1 MRETQREAKR
11 PTRQDSPPGAA
22 PQCLGLA
29 PSMGAGSAGHAA
41 PLLGR
46 ASSAP
51 RERFSGGEAIT
62 ASSFLFFLAARR
74 RSSTCRSPDR
84 PGTERRERQEG
95 RRRLKGRAEREVRL
109 RGEQR
114 TAPTCPPSCLN
125 SEAGGG
131 RGGAPGTDAQH
142 ARAGGRRRKVCAR
155 EAGAAFLLR
164 RPTVGGSARTPC
176 PRGPGRRWAGR
187 AEGGQGAC
195 GAVVRGGWLGEGLRH
210 RRGGDGSC
218 RWPCAVLLPTGTV
231 PGGLG
236 Q

>member
-1 MRETQREAKR
+1 MREAQREAKR

-131 RGGAPGTDAQH
+131 RLGRMRSTHAQEGGGGRYARARRGQRSFSAAQRSVEARARRARGAREGDGRGARRLGR
-142 ARAGGRRRKVCAR
+142 ARAG
-155 EAGAAFLLR
+155 
-164 RPTVGGSARTPC
+164 
-176 PRGPGRRWAGR
+176 RW
-187 AEGGQGAC
+187 
-195 GAVVRGGWLGEGLRH
+195 
-210 RRGGDGSC
+210 
-218 RWPCAVLLPTGTV
+218 
-231 PGGLG
+231 
-236 Q
+236 